1 MGAGDVSG
9 GTCSHGVWYLWRALV
24 FVWDSPLWVQGG
36 WGGQFLFFINFWL
49 VLEGVGVFRFVE
61 GMGTSL

>member
-9 GTCSHGVWYLWRALV
+9 GACLHGVWYLWRALV
-24 FVWDSPLWVQGG
+24 FVWDSPLWVR
-36 WGGQFLFFINFWL
+36 GGQFLFFISFWL
-49 VLEGVGVFRFVE
+49 VLEGVGVFRFVG

>member
-24 FVWDSPLWVQGG
+24 FVWDSPLWV
-36 WGGQFLFFINFWL
+36 WGSISIVHKFLA
-49 VLEGVGVFRFVE
+49 GVGGDGGISFCG